1 MRSPAWGN
9 RICVREAMPFTTTIK
24 PNTATSF
31 VTSAGI
37 ALLSPRSRGRG
48 WKGCGPVF
56 LNKNGSRDFQAAPK
70 EATGVSRTSCCVCHP
85 ACTGS
90 DLPCILATS
99 SKCARRD
106 FGIPIRRHECTVLI
120 GACISFATT
129 VVPPKKSIIVLAFS
143 FIAATSMR

>member
-1 MRSPAWGN
+1 MSPARGN
-9 RICVREAMPFTTTIK
+9 RICVREAMPFTTCLY
-24 PNTATSF
+24 PDTATSF
-31 VTSAGI
+31 VASAGI
-37 ALLSPRSRGRG
+37 AITPLSRSGAERN
-48 WKGCGPVF
+48 CGPVF

-90 DLPCILATS
+90 VLPCALATS
-99 SKCARRD
+99 SKWANRD

-120 GACISFATT
+120 GACINFATA

-143 FIAATSMR
+143 FIATTSMR